1 MKKLVI
7 LLLVEDNGNDI
18 ELTERIIRAVDPAIQ
33 VVVHSTGEEALIY
46 MQATTEIPQL
56 ILLDIGLPKMDGIEF
71 IRQMKNIKHLQAI
84 PVVIL
89 TGLALDIARAHAA
102 DIAAGY
108 IVKPIEVRQ
117 FKKQLK
123 ELGFDL

>member
-1 MKKLVI
+1 MKLEI
-7 LLLVEDNGNDI
+7 LLLVEDNQNDI
-18 ELTERIIRAVDPAIQ
+18 TLTQRVIVSVSSDIHI
-33 VVVHSTGEEALIY
+33 VVYLTGESALEY
-46 MQATTEIPQL
+46 LQTTKEIPQL

-71 IRQMKNIKHLQAI
+71 IRQMKLNKRLQPI

-108 IVKPIEVRQ
+108 IVKPIEGRQ
-117 FKKQLK
+117 FKKQLI
-123 ELGFDL
+123 ELGFEL